1 MHDKNAEVPKN
12 ALKNIDPNMGL
23 SQMAFQSALDNRQKD
38 LQEVF
43 FTDSYN
49 IATNR
54 FKLKDHKPSK
64 HPTPVAWKAIITSNS
79 FKFQQGCENCI
90 WNSKTFLLLHHLGQ
104 YLNYQN
110 PCQPSHCH

>member
-1 MHDKNAEVPKN
+1 MTKTKDDDLRSGSNERCFLYDARMNTMLDKNAEVPKN

-43 FTDSYN
+43 FSDSYN

-64 HPTPVAWKAIITSNS
+64 HPTPVA
-79 FKFQQGCENCI
+79 
-90 WNSKTFLLLHHLGQ
+90 
-104 YLNYQN
+104 
-110 PCQPSHCH
+110 

>member
-12 ALKNIDPNMGL
+12 ALKNTDPNMGL

-79 FKFQQGCENCI
+79 FKFQQGCAFEIAKHFYFYITWDNI
-90 WNSKTFLLLHHLGQ
+90 WIIKAPVNHHIVTRL
-104 YLNYQN
+104 
-110 PCQPSHCH
+110 